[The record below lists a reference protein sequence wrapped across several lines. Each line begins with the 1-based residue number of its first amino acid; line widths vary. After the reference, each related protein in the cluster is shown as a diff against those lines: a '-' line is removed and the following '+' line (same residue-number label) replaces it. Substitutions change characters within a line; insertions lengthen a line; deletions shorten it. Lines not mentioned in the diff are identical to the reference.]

1 MRDGYPAGPLSRGA
15 RPAASGQALIWLAD
29 GLGIRLIAAMIGKA
43 VGVLAGILVVALI
56 VVFGFVRPF
65 AGWDY
70 AEVLGETQAALGKDR
85 RVVAVEI
92 NQGTVAFVVREG
104 KAVRVRHYSRHC
116 ALHDGDSTVNGAHR
130 EGTGEIRTRRQATF
144 TRAATAADRG
154 PTVPLGALDPDVLKR
169 LEDAGMRGRDDPVF
183 CAVAGTS
190 MLPWA
195 IPRAL
200 RPTAPTSVRPG
211 RSRPLPPPP
220 CARWSGPGR
229 STTPVP

>member
-1 MRDGYPAGPLSRGA
+1 
-15 RPAASGQALIWLAD
+15 
-29 GLGIRLIAAMIGKA
+29 MIGKA

-130 EGTGEIRTRRQATF
+130 EGNCEIRTRRQATF

-183 CAVAGTS
+183 WRGRWHFDAPLGHPKSAAPDGTDIRPAGTIS
-190 MLPWA
+190 A
-195 IPRAL
+195 AAA
-200 RPTAPTSVRPG
+200 TAVREMVG
-211 RSRPLPPPP
+211 AGPLDNP
-220 CARWSGPGR
+220 
-229 STTPVP
+229 